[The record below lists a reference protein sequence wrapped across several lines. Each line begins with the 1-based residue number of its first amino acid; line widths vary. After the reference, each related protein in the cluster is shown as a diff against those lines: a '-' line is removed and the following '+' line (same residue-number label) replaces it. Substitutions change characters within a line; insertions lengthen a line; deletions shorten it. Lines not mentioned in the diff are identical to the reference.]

1 MRGVMRLALVGA
13 ALAAAGV
20 ALAQGRGG
28 FGFVGPGMVAFPPVQ
43 EELKLTDEQKEK
55 ARDFAQKLREKGQA
69 IRDEHQGDV
78 PRIRAEMQKV
88 NAAALKEAAGFLK
101 TDQVKRLKQIIW
113 QQAGVNALATDEE
126 LQKELKLTNEQKEKL
141 TKLTAELGE
150 KTMEAFQGGPGPET
164 FQKVQALGKEYG
176 DKGTALLTED
186 QRKSYKELLGK
197 QFDMP
202 PFGGRGG
209 FGKGKDK

>member
-1 MRGVMRLALVGA
+1 MRGMMRLAVVGV

-28 FGFVGPGMVAFPPVQ
+28 FGMFAGPGMLAIPPVQ
-43 EELKLTDEQKEK
+43 DELKLTDDQKEK
-55 ARDFAQKLREKGQA
+55 AREFAQKLREKGQA
-69 IRDEHQGDV
+69 VREEHQGDF
-78 PRIRAEMQKV
+78 PKIRAEMQKV

-101 TDQVKRLKQIIW
+101 VDQVKRLKQIIW
-113 QQAGVNALATDEE
+113 QQSGVNALATDEE
-126 LQKELKLTNEQKEKL
+126 LQKELKVTSEQKEKL

-150 KTMEAFQGGPGPET
+150 KSMEAFQGGPGPET
-164 FQKVQALGKEYG
+164 MQKVQALGKEYL
-176 DKGTALLTED
+176 DKATAMLTED

-202 PFGGRGG
+202 PFGRGG